1 MIRRAGAP
9 ARLRLAFNGLG
20 LGAWLA
26 LVTPGCGHHVEPTDA
41 YRTPESIPAPRL
53 LTAEPGCYGIAIQ
66 WYATD
71 RDFEIIEGWHVYKQR
86 PNGEIVRLTP
96 RPTKQRLF
104 VDDDEPEDGDYRYW
118 ATAMSR
124 GGVESLRS
132 NDGRFHLR
140 LGPPDP
146 PTGLSATAFPDRVV
160 LQWQRGSLDL
170 FAGYRVYRN
179 GASIGFA
186 GDADMPAYVDTQ
198 VRPGETY
205 RYAVRAA
212 DCRGT
217 ESVPTAEISVSIP
230 NPSAAR

>member
-1 MIRRAGAP
+1 MIRRAEAC
-9 ARLRLAFNGLG
+9 ARLRRALSGLG
-20 LGAWLA
+20 LGLWLV
-26 LVTPGCGHHVEPTDA
+26 LVAPGCGHRVEPTEA

-118 ATAMSR
+118 ATAVSR
-124 GGVESLRS
+124 GGVESLKS

-146 PTGLSATAFPDRVV
+146 PTQLSATAFPDRVV

-170 FAGYRVYRN
+170 FAGYRVYRDGMN
-179 GASIGFA
+179 LGFA

-198 VRPGETY
+198 VSPGHTY

-217 ESVPTAEISVSIP
+217 ESVPTPEISVTIP
-230 NPSAAR
+230 GPPTTR